1 MLNPPCPPIIMK
13 REKTRDIDFFFNPK
27 SIAVIGASPNPDK
40 PSYVILESLKSI
52 DFPGKIYPVNPKYT
66 SINNLRCYSSVEGI
80 GSSVDLAVIAVPA
93 SLVMDT
99 LKDAANKKVKG
110 AIIISAGFGE
120 TGSDGKGLEDE
131 IKAMAHREGIR
142 VLGPNCLGI
151 YDTISK
157 VDTFFVPSERMG
169 RPIKGGLSILSQS
182 GSFAALIMDE
192 MAAEGIGVSRVVSYG
207 NRLDIG
213 ESDCLEFLADDKHT
227 KAVAIYMESV
237 DDGRRFVEA
246 ASRCAKKKPVIA
258 LKVGKREAG
267 ISAAKSHTGAMT
279 GRYEIYRAAFRKAGI
294 IEVDGYEGLKDTC
307 RALNIFKP
315 VKGRK
320 VLIITDGG
328 GIGVRLADACE
339 ERGLNVAALPEGLQ
353 KKLSAKFPAFY
364 GINNPL
370 DLTGSATDDEYVMA
384 LDVGLKDSYDIA
396 IVTLLWG
403 PPQITEGLVYKLKA
417 AIKRH
422 DKPVIVC
429 SPGGTFTK
437 RMNRA
442 FEDNGIPVFTT
453 PESAARAAAVLAKN
467 RGK

>member
-1 MLNPPCPPIIMK
+1 MRK
-13 REKTRDIDFFFNPK
+13 KTADISFFFNPK
-27 SIAVIGASPNPDK
+27 SIAVIGASPTPGK

-52 DFPGKIYPVNPKYT
+52 GFPGRIYPVNPKYT
-66 SINNLRCYSSVEGI
+66 SINNLNCYSSVTEVRDT
-80 GSSVDLAVIAVPA
+80 VDLAVIAAPA
-93 SLVMDT
+93 PLVIDI

-120 TGSDGKGLEDE
+120 TGSDGKRLEDE
-131 IKAMAHREGIR
+131 IKEVTQREGIR
-142 VLGPNCLGI
+142 VLGPNCLGV
-151 YDTISK
+151 YDTVSK
-157 VDTFFVPSERMG
+157 IDTFFVPSERMG
-169 RPIKGGLSILSQS
+169 RPIKGGISILSQS

-213 ESDCLEFLADDKHT
+213 ESDCLEFLVDDRHT

-246 ASRCAKKKPVIA
+246 ASRCAKKKPVIVV
-258 LKVGKREAG
+258 KVGKREAG
-267 ISAAKSHTGAMT
+267 GSAAKSHTGAMT

-294 IEVDGYEGLKDTC
+294 IEVDGYERLKDAC
-307 RALNIFKP
+307 RALNTFKP

-339 ERGLNVAALPEGLQ
+339 EMGLDVAALPEGLQ
-353 KKLSAKFPAFY
+353 KKISAKFPAFY

-370 DLTGSATDDEYVMA
+370 DLTGSATDDEFISA
-384 LDVGLKDSYDIA
+384 LDAGLKESYNIA
-396 IVTLLWG
+396 IVSLLWG
-403 PPQITEGLVYKLKA
+403 PPQLTEGLVYKLKA
-417 AIKRH
+417 AIKKH
-422 DKPVIVC
+422 DNPVIIC
-429 SPGGTFTK
+429 SPGGTFTRK
-437 RMNRA
+437 MNRA
-442 FEDNGIPVFTT
+442 FEDNGIPVFNT
-453 PESAARAAAVLAKN
+453 PEAAVRAAAVLAKN

>member
-1 MLNPPCPPIIMK
+1 MRK
-13 REKTRDIDFFFNPK
+13 KTTDISFFFNPK
-27 SIAVIGASPNPDK
+27 SIAVIGASPTPGK

-52 DFPGKIYPVNPKYT
+52 GFPGKIYPVNPKYT
-66 SINNLRCYSSVEGI
+66 SINNLRCYSSVAEI
-80 GSSVDLAVIAVPA
+80 KDSVDLAVVAVPA
-93 SLVMDT
+93 PVVIDA
-99 LKDAANKKVKG
+99 LKGAADKKVKG

-120 TGSDGKGLEDE
+120 TGNDGKRLEDE
-131 IKAMAHREGIR
+131 IKEMAHKEGIR
-142 VLGPNCLGI
+142 VLGPNCLGV
-151 YDTISK
+151 YDTVSK

-169 RPIKGGLSILSQS
+169 RPIKGGISILSQS

-192 MAAEGIGVSRVVSYG
+192 MAAEGIGVARVVSYG

-213 ESDCLEFLADDKHT
+213 ESDCLEFLADDEHT

-246 ASRCAKKKPVIA
+246 ASRCAKKKPFIA
-258 LKVGKREAG
+258 LKVGKRGAG

-279 GRYEIYRAAFRKAGI
+279 GRYDIYRAAFRKAGI
-294 IEVDGYEGLKDTC
+294 IEVDGYEGLKDAC

-339 ERGLNVAALPEGLQ
+339 EMWLDVAALPEGLQ

-370 DLTGSATDDEYVMA
+370 DLTGSATDDEFVSA

-396 IVTLLWG
+396 IVSLLWG
-403 PPQITEGLVYKLKA
+403 PPMLTEKLIDKLSDS
-417 AIKRH
+417 IKRLR
-422 DKPVIVC
+422 KPVIIC

-437 RMNRA
+437 KMNRA
-442 FEDNGIPVFTT
+442 FEDNGIPVFNT
-453 PESAARAAAVLAKN
+453 PEAAVRAAAVLAKN